1 MFQKKKGR
9 RSETREKSE
18 KINEN
23 YRILRVLLTG
33 EIGMPLLDS
42 LYRIVDIQPR
52 VYINMIQE
60 DHSKI
65 IPYPFSI

>member
-23 YRILRVLLTG
+23 YRILHVLLTG

-52 VYINMIQE
+52 VYINMIQ
-60 DHSKI
+60 
-65 IPYPFSI
+65 